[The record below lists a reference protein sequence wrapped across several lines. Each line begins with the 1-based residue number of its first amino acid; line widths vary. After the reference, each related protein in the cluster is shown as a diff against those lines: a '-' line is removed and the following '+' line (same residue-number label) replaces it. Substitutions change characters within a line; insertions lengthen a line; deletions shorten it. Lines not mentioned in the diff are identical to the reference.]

1 MFRVIAAVV
10 LGIAMAPLQAAV
22 IGKEVSYQTGDTV
35 MKGYLAY
42 DDAVTGK
49 RPGVLVVHE
58 WWGHNSYAR
67 KRAEM
72 LAKLGYTALALD
84 MYGDGKTADHP
95 DNAGKFATAVRQD
108 QDMMQARFNAARHYL
123 NTHETVDPEQN
134 AAIGYCF
141 GGSVVLSVARSG
153 ADLDGV
159 VSFHG
164 SLGGLPPIA
173 DKVTAK
179 VLVAN
184 GADDTFVSKDS
195 IELFNEDMETA
206 GVDFEFIN
214 YPGAK
219 HSFTNPG
226 ANVVGEKFGL
236 PLEYNAEADKASWQK
251 MQEFLDTIF
260 N

>member
-1 MFRVIAAVV
+1 MLRIIAAVV
-10 LGIAMAPLQAAV
+10 LGMVIAPLQAAV
-22 IGKEVSYQTGDTV
+22 IGKEVSYQAGDTV

-42 DDAVTGK
+42 DDSVTGK
-49 RPGVLVVHE
+49 RPGILVVHE
-58 WWGHNSYAR
+58 WWGHNTYAR
-67 KRAEM
+67 KRADM
-72 LAKLGYTALALD
+72 LAELGYTALAVD

-123 NTHETVDPEQN
+123 NSNETVDPELN

-141 GGSVVLSVARSG
+141 GGSVVLSMARSG

-164 SLGGLPPIA
+164 SLGGLPPIS
-173 DKVTAK
+173 DKITAK

-184 GADDTFVSKDS
+184 GADDPFVGKDS
-195 IELFNEDMETA
+195 IDIFKEEMELA

-219 HSFTNPG
+219 HSFTSPE
-226 ANVVGEKFGL
+226 ANVFGEKFGL
-236 PLEYNAEADKASWQK
+236 PLEYNVEADKASWQK
-251 MQEFLDTIF
+251 MQEFLDSIYK
-260 N
+260 